1 MGYTFLL
8 GLIVPRTLRQEELQ
22 KTMRERVKWK
32 QVRKELIFSILVWV
46 KDGMDFEK
54 QNVTC

>member
-54 QNVTC
+54 QNVAC

>member
-8 GLIVPRTLRQEELQ
+8 GLIGPRTLRQEELQ